1 MSMDWP
7 GARPCK
13 GCRRGVKSNLLAKD
27 GEALPVGLE
36 ERRARDRRLAVRHAE
51 QHQALLQ
58 RRVAQAVR
66 QDRHLVRRCAA
77 GTGPRWWSRRG

>member
-1 MSMDWP
+1 MHGP
-7 GARPCK
+7 ARRQALQGVQGCK
-13 GCRRGVKSNLLAKD
+13 RIESNLLAED

-36 ERRARDRRLAVRHAE
+36 ERRARDRRVAVRHAE

-66 QDRHLVRRCAA
+66 QDCCLVRRCTA
-77 GTGPRWWSRRG
+77 GTGRG